1 MNDGRNG
8 FQYLVGIDVGGTFID
23 LIVMGEFGVDLVK
36 VPSVPD
42 DLVGSV
48 LSGLDHLAV
57 RHGLTVEGLLGNLNR
72 LVHGTTIAANALIE
86 RKGAH
91 AGFITTKGFKDT
103 LVMRRMFREN
113 MYDTRAPEPEPL
125 ITRDNIFEV
134 EERLDRGGEV
144 VTPLD
149 TDAVAR
155 IVEEIKRRGLESVGV
170 CFLFSFR
177 NPDHEREVKA
187 LLARDAPDLYIST
200 SCDVCPEIRDYERAC
215 TTHINAYVQPATD
228 RYLRAVD
235 LELKKSGMTATLEVM
250 ESNGG
255 VSDPATASQRAVNML
270 LSGPVGGVMGGA
282 YLGNRTGYRNLI
294 SFDMGGTSCDIS
306 LIQDGQATLST
317 PITSTATHCKFEGW
331 DVLIPFID
339 IHTIGS
345 GGGSVAWLDDVGA
358 LHVGPESMGAEPGPA
373 CYGKGGESATVTD
386 ADVVLG
392 YIDPDYYLG
401 GQIALDADRARH
413 AVEKIGTA
421 FGTSTTDAADGIFQ
435 IVNANMINGIRVVSV
450 EKGHDPR
457 DFALLSFG
465 GAGAV
470 HATALIEEMG
480 VDRVV
485 IPQLAAGFS
494 AFGLLCTDLHRDF
507 VTTLHGFVA
516 ELKIRDI
523 NKAFKA
529 MEQKGRRYFRSGGNE
544 DRDVRFEYAADM
556 RYQRQ
561 SHDIRVALD
570 APIRSKRQIVESF
583 NRTYHDSY
591 GYLLDEA
598 AIQLVNLRVSAY
610 QVCEK
615 PAFKAKRRSAV
626 TGDGAV
632 KGRRPVYFTERGR
645 FVQTKVYDGHA
656 LKPGNGLKG
665 PAVVELAT
673 TTIVVRPGQNLVVDP
688 YRNYVVTRKGV
699 QP

>member
-1 MNDGRNG
+1 MAPAREGTR
-8 FQYLVGIDVGGTFID
+8 YLVGIDVGGTFTD
-23 LIVMGEFGVDLVK
+23 LIVVGDFGVDLVK
-36 VPSVPD
+36 VPSAPD

-48 LSGLDHLAV
+48 L
-57 RHGLTVEGLLGNLNR
+57 HGLERLGGGHGLAAADLLGNLNR

-86 RKGAH
+86 RNGARS
-91 AGFITTKGFKDT
+91 GFITTKGFRDT

-113 MYDTRAPEPEPL
+113 MYDTRAREPEPL

-134 EERLDRGGEV
+134 EERLDRGGDV

-149 TDAVAR
+149 KDAIAG
-155 IVEEIKRRGLESVGV
+155 IAAEIGRRGLESVGV

-177 NPDHEREVKA
+177 NPDHEREAKA
-187 LLARDAPDLYIST
+187 LLAAAAPDLYIST
-200 SCDVCPEIRDYERAC
+200 SHEVCPEIRDYERAC

-228 RYLRAVD
+228 RYLRSVD
-235 LELKKSGMTATLEVM
+235 AALKDSGMTATLEVM

-255 VSDPATASQRAVNML
+255 VSDPATASRRAVNML
-270 LSGPVGGVMGGA
+270 LSGPVGGVMGAA
-282 YLGNRTGYRNLI
+282 YWGDQTGYRNLI

-306 LIQDGQATLST
+306 LVQDGRATLST

-345 GGGSVAWLDDVGA
+345 GGGSVAWLDEVDA
-358 LHVGPESMGAEPGPA
+358 LHVGPRSMGADPGPA

-386 ADVVLG
+386 ADLVLG

-401 GQIALDADRARH
+401 GQITLDAERAH
-413 AVEKIGTA
+413 HVVAEIGAAIGGSATA
-421 FGTSTTDAADGIFQ
+421 AADGIFR

-457 DFALLSFG
+457 DFTLLSFG

-507 VTTLHGFVA
+507 VTTLHGAVDD
-516 ELKIRDI
+516 LDI
-523 NKAFKA
+523 GSLNRAFAA
-529 MEQKGRRYFRSGGNE
+529 MEKEGRRHFGDGGG
-544 DRDVRFEYAADM
+544 DGDIRYEYAADM
-556 RYQRQ
+556 RYRRQ
-561 SHDIRVALD
+561 SHDIRVALE
-570 APIRSKRQIVESF
+570 APIRSRRQIVDSF
-583 NRTYHDSY
+583 NRAYHDSY

-598 AIQLVNLRVSAY
+598 AIQLVNLRLGAY
-610 QVCEK
+610 RVCDK
-615 PAFKAKRRSAV
+615 PAFKARRRSAAMAA
-626 TGDGAV
+626 GAV

-645 FVQTKVYDGHA
+645 FVRTRVYDGHA
-656 LKPGNGLKG
+656 LRPGNRLKG

-673 TTIVVRPGQNLVVDP
+673 TTIVVRPGQNLVMDP